1 MYRNAWRSVDFAFS
15 LVNYRFS
22 LYFKMVMYEDLKNM
36 VRDFPQQPGVY
47 LMKNSHGKII
57 YIGKAKNLKKRVG
70 SYFTGT
76 QPVKTRVLVSKI
88 KNIEY
93 IVTQNEYEA
102 LLLENN
108 LIKKNDPRYN
118 IDLKDGKSYPSIKV
132 TNEKFPRIY
141 RTRRILRDGSTYFGP
156 FTNVEKIDLYL
167 ELIEKLFPLRKCR
180 GHLKTRDHPCLYY
193 HIGRCASP
201 CTGKITQAEYM
212 EHVENAKKLLSGQTA
227 ELLQD
232 LENQMNEAAKKMNYE
247 KAAELRDTIEAVKT
261 VGVSQEVVDFNYE
274 KRDYVAAVQRDTLCS
289 FVVFQMRGGKMS
301 GRDLFRAES
310 FGAEEDTFSEFFFRY
325 YGRYGDPW
333 YGDPSA
339 EIMQKGPGIDST
351 KESIN
356 GSTRESDQENS
367 RQRVQG
373 SVQKGAQENTPVNSL
388 GSVFPDVIYTST
400 KADVTL
406 LQRFFR
412 EELQAEVKVEVPKEG
427 RHSKILKMA
436 LQNALQ
442 DVERRLKAVANI
454 PGLEELKSVLSLS
467 KLPRRIEGF
476 DIAQLAGTHPVASL
490 VSFYNGNPDKKN
502 YRRFH
507 IKTLDGK
514 IDDYEAIREAVA
526 RRYTRV
532 LNEDLEQPDLVVI
545 DGGKG
550 QLNAAKGI
558 LDSLGLNSIP
568 VIGLAKQFEEIFTV
582 GREDPI
588 RLPEGAEGLRV
599 LQAVRD
605 ETHRF
610 ATTFNRSLRQKDLS
624 LNTLG
629 AIPGV
634 GPKRGKRLLETFGSV
649 SAIKS
654 ASAEEISKKAALPL
668 SIAEDIAK
676 HLSLEA

>member
-1 MYRNAWRSVDFAFS
+1 ME
-15 LVNYRFS
+15 
-22 LYFKMVMYEDLKNM
+22 MYEDLKTV
-36 VRDFPQQPGVY
+36 VREFPQKPGVY
-47 LMKNSHGKII
+47 LMKNSQGRII

-88 KNIEY
+88 RNIEY

-118 IDLKDGKSYPSIKV
+118 INLKDGKSYPSIRV
-132 TNEKFPRIY
+132 TNEDFPRIF
-141 RTRRILRDGSTYFGP
+141 RTRRIIQDGSTYFGP
-156 FTNVEKIDLYL
+156 FTNVEKIDMYL

-180 GHLKTRDHPCLYY
+180 GPVKKRAHPCLYY
-193 HIGRCASP
+193 HIGRCSSP
-201 CTGKITQAEYM
+201 CTGKISKTDYM
-212 EHVENAKKLLSGQTA
+212 KHVEGAKQLLSGETDD
-227 ELLQD
+227 LIQD
-232 LENQMNEAAKKMNYE
+232 LEKQMSQAARDLNYE

-261 VGVSQEVVDFNYE
+261 VGESQEVVDFNYE
-274 KRDYVAAVQRDTLCS
+274 KRDYVAAAQRDTLCS
-289 FVVFQMRGGKMS
+289 FVVFQMRGGKMT
-301 GRDLFRAES
+301 GRDMYRAES
-310 FGAEEDTFSEFFFRY
+310 FGGEEDAFSEFFFRY
-325 YGRYGDPW
+325 YGE
-333 YGDPSA
+333 S
-339 EIMQKGPGIDST
+339 QSKGS
-351 KESIN
+351 S
-356 GSTRESDQENS
+356 
-367 RQRVQG
+367 
-373 SVQKGAQENTPVNSL
+373 
-388 GSVFPDVIYTST
+388 FPDVIYTST
-400 KADVTL
+400 SADVEL

-412 EELQAEVKVEVPKEG
+412 EELHMEIEVKAPQDD

-436 LQNALQ
+436 LQNAMQ
-442 DVERRLKAVANI
+442 DVERRLKSVANI
-454 PGLEELKSVLSLS
+454 PGLEELKSVLALR

-476 DIAQLAGTHPVASL
+476 DIAQLSGKHPVASL

-507 IKTLDGK
+507 IKTLNGK

-532 LNEDLEQPDLVVI
+532 LNENLEKPDLIVI
-545 DGGKG
+545 DGGRG

-558 LDSLGLNSIP
+558 LDALGLDKIP

-582 GREDPI
+582 EREEPI

-624 LNTLG
+624 LDTLDS
-629 AIPGV
+629 IPGI

-649 SAIKS
+649 AAIRQ
-654 ASAEEISKKAALPL
+654 ATAEELSDKAG
-668 SIAEDIAK
+668 
-676 HLSLEA
+676 LSLTLAQEITAYLSEQSVSSD